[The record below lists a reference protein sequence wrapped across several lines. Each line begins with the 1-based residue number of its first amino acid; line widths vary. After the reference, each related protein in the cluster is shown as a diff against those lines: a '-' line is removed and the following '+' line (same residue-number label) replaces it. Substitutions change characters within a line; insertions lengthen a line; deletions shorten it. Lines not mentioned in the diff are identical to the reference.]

1 MQASCSC
8 GEAWSNK
15 VKHEDCTNI
24 TEKKLNYQTIITP
37 NSNKTKQ
44 TLQCN
49 ASNVHQLVHVHV
61 WSSKILILI
70 DSRSRRTHHLRRRA
84 IGHPRSRGE
93 NMTQSTKYMGSSS
106 SRIQSENPATHSW
119 TMIGSWIWR
128 RCAVQVSRYA
138 MVIPSS
144 PILSPISEKSMH
156 GVPAVCKSAA
166 PCLTTLHRI
175 PCIPHGASLTGHNI
189 DNM

>member
-1 MQASCSC
+1 MTLPEKQLPCHSKLPSEHLHKRVERTAPCKRLVLVAKPDQTRLNTRTALTSL
-8 GEAWSNK
+8 K
-15 VKHEDCTNI
+15 
-24 TEKKLNYQTIITP
+24 KKLNYQTIITP

-49 ASNVHQLVHVHV
+49 ASNVHQLVHVHA

-119 TMIGSWIWR
+119 TMIGS
-128 RCAVQVSRYA
+128 
-138 MVIPSS
+138 
-144 PILSPISEKSMH
+144 
-156 GVPAVCKSAA
+156 
-166 PCLTTLHRI
+166 
-175 PCIPHGASLTGHNI
+175 
-189 DNM
+189 